1 MCLIDLIFTAI
12 MALTALKI
20 KIKFPVR
27 TSRIVVKIY
36 WPYTWPECGLTF
48 FLLSVTVILDP
59 VWCALTTLK
68 PISECVFLFLSLRKS
83 VLLSF
88 RDRWFVSRKSYAIR
102 PELFIDVLCMWHGS
116 TGFNGINRYLWYK
129 HTMKLHLDYK
139 PDNFEIVI
147 VL

>member
-68 PISECVFLFLSLRKS
+68 PISECVFLFLSL
-83 VLLSF
+83 F
-88 RDRWFVSRKSYAIR
+88 
-102 PELFIDVLCMWHGS
+102 E
-116 TGFNGINRYLWYK
+116 NRFCC
-129 HTMKLHLDYK
+129 H
-139 PDNFEIVI
+139 FEIVDSLAVSRTPFGRNSLLMYYVCDTVPRDSMESTDTCGI
-147 VL
+147 NTQWNCTLITNRTISKL